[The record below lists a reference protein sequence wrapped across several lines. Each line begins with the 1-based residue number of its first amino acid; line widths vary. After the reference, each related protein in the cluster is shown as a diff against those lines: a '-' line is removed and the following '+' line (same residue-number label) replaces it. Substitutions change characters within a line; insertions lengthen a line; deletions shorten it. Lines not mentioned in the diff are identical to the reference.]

1 MRDSLRGLGTG
12 VKRSLDDADGKSYA
26 RAKTRERFT
35 QAAQVTND
43 TTKRFVA
50 AKTVH
55 AEEKTSHSKD
65 TDDVISLGEEAK
77 CNNDSTQSSKADK
90 EETVDMFSE
99 WQSFLKS
106 LTIGP
111 ITDSCGTEQE
121 DSSCYDF

>member
-55 AEEKTSHSKD
+55 AEEKTSHNKD
-65 TDDVISLGEEAK
+65 TDDVISLIEKAQS
-77 CNNDSTQSSKADK
+77 NSDSTQSNK

-99 WQSFLKS
+99 WVFFKIPDDRSNNWFLRRWTKR
-106 LTIGP
+106 LKL
-111 ITDSCGTEQE
+111 
-121 DSSCYDF
+121 

>member
-1 MRDSLRGLGTG
+1 MRDSLRGLGAG

-55 AEEKTSHSKD
+55 AEEKTSHIKD
-65 TDDVISLGEEAK
+65 TDVISLVEEAES
-77 CNNDSTQSSKADK
+77 NNDSAQSNKADK
-90 EETVDMFSE
+90 EETLDMFSE
-99 WQSFLKS
+99 
-106 LTIGP
+106 
-111 ITDSCGTEQE
+111 
-121 DSSCYDF
+121 

>member
-1 MRDSLRGLGTG
+1 MRDSLRGLGAG

-55 AEEKTSHSKD
+55 AEEKTSHNKASD
-65 TDDVISLGEEAK
+65 NVISLGEEAES
-77 CNNDSTQSSKADK
+77 NNDSRQSNIADK
-90 EETVDMFSE
+90 EEILDMFS
-99 WQSFLKS
+99 
-106 LTIGP
+106 
-111 ITDSCGTEQE
+111 D
-121 DSSCYDF
+121 